1 MKRSTL
7 FAAAIIFAL
16 SLSSF
21 AASPK
26 AAGAKD
32 LHAAK
37 GVKAG
42 SYEDWCAEH
51 NVPESQCTRCDAS
64 LVPAFKATG
73 DWCKKHGL
81 PNSHC
86 RKCNPNLKIARPA
99 KGKK

>member
-16 SLSSF
+16 SLPSF
-21 AASPK
+21 AAEAK
-26 AAGAKD
+26 AAAGKD
-32 LHAAK
+32 LHGAK
-37 GVKAG
+37 GAKAG

-64 LVPAFKATG
+64 LIPAFKATG

-81 PNSHC
+81 PDSHC